1 MLAEERRKKILEELE
16 KVSIIK
22 ALTLAEKYDVGIETI
37 RRDFD
42 ALEKKGILKK
52 IYGGATLVAK
62 DEIKNLDYNTRAA
75 SEIPEKIEIAKK
87 AVNFISENDTIFLND
102 SSTNVYLAKEIKNKI
117 KNITV
122 VTNSLTIAHELSDM
136 LNYNIVLAGGFLDT
150 REKAFFGTISEKII
164 SQVNVNK
171 AILSVSNIALNEGV
185 TDFPLKEVEIQ
196 KAMIKYSKEVIIL
209 ANSQKFETSS
219 LIKVTDLENIKAI
232 ITDSKINKKIQ
243 DEYKKIGIV
252 IY

>member
-1 MLAEERRKKILEELE
+1 
-16 KVSIIK
+16 
-22 ALTLAEKYDVGIETI
+22 
-37 RRDFD
+37 
-42 ALEKKGILKK
+42 
-52 IYGGATLVAK
+52 
-62 DEIKNLDYNTRAA
+62 
-75 SEIPEKIEIAKK
+75 
-87 AVNFISENDTIFLND
+87 
-102 SSTNVYLAKEIKNKI
+102 
-117 KNITV
+117 
-122 VTNSLTIAHELSDM
+122 M